1 MVRKEESVVTKSTSF
16 FTDTNNC
23 DADSMSGRQSIEV
36 LADFVQAFLAPI
48 AQQVIQPDN
57 AQ

>member
-1 MVRKEESVVTKSTSF
+1 MVTKSTSS

-23 DADSMSGRQSIEV
+23 DADSMSGRNGIEI